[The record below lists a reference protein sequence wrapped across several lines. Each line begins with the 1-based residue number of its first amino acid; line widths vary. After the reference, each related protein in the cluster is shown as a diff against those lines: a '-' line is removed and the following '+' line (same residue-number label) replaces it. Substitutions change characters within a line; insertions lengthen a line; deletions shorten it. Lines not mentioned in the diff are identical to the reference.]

1 MTITPVDPRP
11 LSAEQRLA
19 IKAAATE
26 LLPEAIELLKALTD
40 IDTSNPPGLNYPV
53 IASVLDTFLSSKGYE
68 VEQIPVPLELHPELV
83 PFSDLPRVNVFARL
97 KPGDGV
103 VDHGRVLHFNGHVD
117 VVPVGDGESWKFSP
131 FETTVSDGVIYGR
144 GVSDMKGG
152 IVAQI
157 FAVETLRRAGIPIHG
172 TVEQSGVVDEET
184 TGNRNAGMGYLVEQG
199 YIARGKQDAVIITE
213 PLNTDNICLGHR
225 GTIWGRITFKG
236 LASHGST
243 PQRGVNALLHA
254 SLVVAEAH
262 RAITPQLNKLVDTN
276 VVPPEAQA
284 ASLTFTI
291 LQAGTNT
298 NTVPANA
305 VLEFDRRLVPG
316 ETLNKARSEIRAV
329 LEKVQKDIGEDF
341 QAEYTEL
348 YSTDPIWVG
357 DSTDLT
363 AQELI
368 TGVKRAIKNVMDT
381 EAGVV
386 CSPGSDDQ
394 RFVVRDAGIDACV
407 VYGPGNIRNVHNKDE
422 SLALEDLQTA
432 IEVMAVFTADFLNKS
447 KLIEA
452 Q

>member
-1 MTITPVDPRP
+1 MTIIPVDPRP
-11 LSAEQRLA
+11 LSAEQRLT

-53 IASVLDTFLSSKGYE
+53 IASVLDTFLSSKGYQ
-68 VEQIPVPLELHPELV
+68 VEQIPVPLELYPELV
-83 PFSDLPRVNVFARL
+83 PFSNLPRVNVFARL

-117 VVPVGDGESWKFSP
+117 VVP
-131 FETTVSDGVIYGR
+131 VSDGVIYGR

-213 PLNTDNICLGHR
+213 PLNVS
-225 GTIWGRITFKG
+225 

-262 RAITPQLNKLVDTN
+262 RTITPQLNKLVDTN
-276 VVPPEAQA
+276 VVPPEARA

-316 ETLNKARSEIRAV
+316 ETLDKARSEIRAV
-329 LEKVQKDIGEDF
+329 LEKVQKDIGQDF

-348 YSTDPIWVG
+348 YSTEPIWVG
-357 DSTDLT
+357 DSTDPT

-368 TGVKRAIKNVMDT
+368 TGVKRAIRNVTDA

-432 IEVMAVFTADFLNKS
+432 IEVMAIFTAGFLNKS
-447 KLIEA
+447 K
-452 Q
+452 